1 VIFGLPGT
9 YLLGT
14 LVNKGK
20 KKGQG
25 PSPPS
30 EYLLLRVL
38 YLAGGIHD
46 VYALVEPHLVGAGAA
61 RYYILS
67 TIPWSGVPLDMDV
80 VVAAIAIEVVRPTLN
95 GVLSAPNRE
104 C

>member
-1 VIFGLPGT
+1 
-9 YLLGT
+9 
-14 LVNKGK
+14 
-20 KKGQG
+20 
-25 PSPPS
+25 
-30 EYLLLRVL
+30 VL

-46 VYALVEPHLVGAGAA
+46 VYALVELHLVGAGAA

-67 TIPWSGVPLDMDV
+67 IILWSGDPLDIDV
-80 VVAAIAIEVVRPTLN
+80 VVAAIAIEVVHPALN

>member
-1 VIFGLPGT
+1 VIFGLPRT

-46 VYALVEPHLVGAGAA
+46 VYALV
-61 RYYILS
+61 
-67 TIPWSGVPLDMDV
+67 
-80 VVAAIAIEVVRPTLN
+80 
-95 GVLSAPNRE
+95 
-104 C
+104 